1 MMKKFLNYQLGHG
14 ITVLN
19 GKGGYTGNVQ
29 KVIMCI
35 VPTKDYF
42 IVKEGIKK
50 IDPEAFFLVTDA
62 YEVSGGSKG
71 GQNGLN

>member
-1 MMKKFLNYQLGHG
+1 MVTHD
-14 ITVLN
+14 ID
-19 GKGGYTGNVQ
+19 
-29 KVIMCI
+29 I
-35 VPTKDYF
+35 VDR
-42 IVKEGIKK
+42 IKK